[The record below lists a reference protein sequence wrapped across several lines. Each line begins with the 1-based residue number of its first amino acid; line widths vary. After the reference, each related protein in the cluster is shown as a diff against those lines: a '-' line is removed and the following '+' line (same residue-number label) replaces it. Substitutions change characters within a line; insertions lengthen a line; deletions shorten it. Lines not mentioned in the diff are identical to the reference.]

1 MKNIVCKS
9 IAAFSAILIAITCLT
24 TSVFAANTA
33 DDVIAVAADEIG
45 YKQSS
50 NGYTKYGDY
59 TGYPYSAWCQS
70 FVAWVSKNA
79 GVPSS
84 VIKRTAS
91 CTLAVQFF
99 KEIGRWEDSSYN
111 GGYYTPQKGDLIF
124 FRWSNHSK
132 IDHVGFVEYVEDG
145 IVHTIEGNT
154 SYKVA
159 RRTYSLSS
167 KYIVGY
173 GRPEYDESTSVSS
186 AYIPDGIYTI
196 KPVYCDKVVET
207 AGGAIFND
215 TYNYG
220 WAYNCALWTDHSE
233 SDVNQL
239 WRFEYY
245 YTDSDGYNVYRIR
258 NCLVDQYLVMDDAN
272 LNEDAPNVCV
282 HEDGNAAFAHWKL
295 IKNGDAYNLINV
307 STNKALDVYCASS
320 DNSANVCGYK
330 YDPNDLAEKFTIQI
344 CE

>member
-1 MKNIVCKS
+1 MKNIVYKS
-9 IAAFSAILIAITCLT
+9 IAAFSAILIAISGLT

-33 DDVIAVAADEIG
+33 DDVISVAADEIG

-59 TGYPYSAWCQS
+59 AGYPYSAWCES
-70 FVAWVSKNA
+70 FVAWVAKEA

-99 KEIGRWEDSSYN
+99 KDIDRWEDSSYN

-132 IDHVGFVEYVEDG
+132 IDHVGFVEYVENG

-159 RRTYSLSS
+159 RRSYSLSS

-173 GRPEYDESTSVSS
+173 GRPEYDESSSVSS

-220 WAYNCALWTDHSE
+220 WAYNAALWDDYTE

-307 STNKALDVYCASS
+307 STNKALDVYCGSS

-330 YDPNDLAEKFTIQI
+330 YDPDDLAEKFIIQA
-344 CE
+344 CM